1 MSARNI
7 DGIALVCLTLLLLI
21 IEAAGNRASAIA
33 SNVALENWCPRTAL
47 RDVVMPV
54 PPMPRVHLPAVRG
67 IPCLDR

>member
-33 SNVALENWCPRTAL
+33 SNVPLQGWCPRTAL
-47 RDVVMPV
+47 RAVVMPM
-54 PPMPRVHLPAVRG
+54 PPMPRVHLPAVRALR
-67 IPCLDR
+67 CLDR